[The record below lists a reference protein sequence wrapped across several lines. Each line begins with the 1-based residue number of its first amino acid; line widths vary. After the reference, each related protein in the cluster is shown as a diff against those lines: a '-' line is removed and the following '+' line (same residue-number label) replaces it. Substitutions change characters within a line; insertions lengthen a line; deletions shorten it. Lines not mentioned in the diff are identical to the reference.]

1 MNDSDYLKKIGLKL
15 KILRSLKG
23 YSQDD
28 IVSKLDVDKSYY
40 SKIERGLSNPILL
53 YIKHISEILDVD
65 LNELIDPKI
74 SF

>member
-40 SKIERGLSNPILL
+40 SKIERGLSNPTLL

>member
-15 KILRSLKG
+15 KVLRSLKG

-40 SKIERGLSNPILL
+40 SKIERGLSNPTLL
-53 YIKHISEILDVD
+53 YMKHISEILDVD